1 MGNSELGII
10 VRLDNFF
17 ERLSKLKDDYLD
29 TKNNLIKKQNDLIN
43 ELKKTNPYEVVIEKL
58 ENELEQIDK
67 LLGVDKKWVN

>member
-17 ERLSKLKDDYLD
+17 DRLQKMKEDYLE
-29 TKNNLIKKQNDLIN
+29 TKNKLIKKQNDLII
-43 ELKKTNPYEVVIEKL
+43 EVKKTNPYEVVIEKL
-58 ENELEQIDK
+58 EEELEQIDK